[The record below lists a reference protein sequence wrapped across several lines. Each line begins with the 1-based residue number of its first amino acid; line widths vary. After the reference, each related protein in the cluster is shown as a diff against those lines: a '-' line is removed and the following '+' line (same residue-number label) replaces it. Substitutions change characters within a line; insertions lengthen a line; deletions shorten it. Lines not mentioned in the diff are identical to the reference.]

1 MEMKTKL
8 VFNINNKP
16 YITEVNEDFLFL
28 ETEKVFD
35 LKEGDSKLALR
46 YIINSDNKYED
57 IYKNMSDEEVFKE
70 IERLEKE
77 KVKLLEETLAKS

>member
-70 IERLEKE
+70 LERLEKE

>member
-1 MEMKTKL
+1 MKTKL

-16 YITEVNEDFLFL
+16 YTTEVNEDFLFL
-28 ETEKVFD
+28 ETERVFD
-35 LKEGDSKLALR
+35 LKEGDSKLSLR
-46 YIINSDNKYED
+46 YIINSDNEYED

>member
-1 MEMKTKL
+1 MKTKL

-70 IERLEKE
+70 LERLEKE

>member
-1 MEMKTKL
+1 MKTKL

-35 LKEGDSKLALR
+35 LKESDSKLALR
-46 YIINSDNKYED
+46 YAINSDNKYED

-70 IERLEKE
+70 MERLEKE